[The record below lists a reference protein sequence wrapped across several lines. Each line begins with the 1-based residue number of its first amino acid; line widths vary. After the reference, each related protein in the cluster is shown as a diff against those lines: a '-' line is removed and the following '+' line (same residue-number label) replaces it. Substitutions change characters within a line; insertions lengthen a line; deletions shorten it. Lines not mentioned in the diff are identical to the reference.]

1 VVCADAHEIKS
12 NGADFAALSLLHYRA
27 FGPQGWAAGVG
38 RRVGR
43 RGGPQGGP
51 QGGPLRPFGG
61 RLIGAI
67 LGLKL
72 FSRRRR
78 LWRRAQR
85 WPRGGY
91 FGAGARI
98 FRTPFWPQKGKIR
111 RAVGGLST
119 LGRGMPLHPAT
130 DYFIAGCIREVFTPA
145 NINYCSRK
153 HFARGTPAPRL
164 SSNAGGLSDAAPPF
178 LHRYCPQSPGVLLR
192 RVISA
197 QRGTLTRDCPQTPEG
212 YLTRHPCPAIVL
224 KRRRASR
231 RGTPAPRVSSNA
243 GGLSDAAP
251 LPRDCPQTPE
261 GFKARH
267 PRSSTATALNRREC
281 FDVFCHRHILP

>member
-1 VVCADAHEIKS
+1 
-12 NGADFAALSLLHYRA
+12 
-27 FGPQGWAAGVG
+27 VG

-164 SSNAGGLSDAAPPF
+164 SSNAGGLQGAAPLP
-178 LHRYCPQSPGVLLR
+178 
-192 RVISA
+192 
-197 QRGTLTRDCPQTPEG
+197 RDCPQTPEG
-212 YLTRHPCPAIVL
+212 YLTRHPCPATVL

-231 RGTPAPRVSSNA
+231 RGTPVPPPLLPSIAGSAIAQSYLCATRHPDPRLSSNA

-261 GFKARH
+261 GYIVAA
-267 PRSSTATALNRREC
+267 PE
-281 FDVFCHRHILP
+281 

>member
-1 VVCADAHEIKS
+1 MGQTSLRSVCSIT
-12 NGADFAALSLLHYRA
+12 ALS
-27 FGPQGWAAGVG
+27 
-38 RRVGR
+38 GR

-224 KRRRASR
+224 RRRRAILLRPPNNHPLWPSC
-231 RGTPAPRVSSNA
+231 A
-243 GGLSDAAP
+243 GVALSI
-251 LPRDCPQTPE
+251 LRL
-261 GFKARH
+261 
-267 PRSSTATALNRREC
+267 PRSSTAIALKRREC